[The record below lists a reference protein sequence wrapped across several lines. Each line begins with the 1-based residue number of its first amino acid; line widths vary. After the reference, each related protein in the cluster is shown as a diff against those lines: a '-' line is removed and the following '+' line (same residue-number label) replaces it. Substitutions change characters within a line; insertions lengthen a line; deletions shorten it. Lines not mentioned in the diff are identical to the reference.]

1 MASRTL
7 SRIQV
12 LTQTAPEPALAMA
25 AGIPVNYDEAKA
37 GGYTLPDPLTLLN
50 ARFLK
55 ARTSLHRLEMVRL
68 HEADQFRKAPGKPA
82 NVTYDV
88 NECGG
93 SAFAGKSF
101 HADPGYHMH
110 ADGHGTL
117 LPEFNIF
124 PKSVGLQSPL

>member
-12 LTQTAPEPALAMA
+12 LAQTAPEPTLAMA
-25 AGIPVNYDEAKA
+25 AAIPVNYDEAKA

-50 ARFLK
+50 AR
-55 ARTSLHRLEMVRL
+55 TSLHRLEIVRL

-82 NVTYDV
+82 ILTYSL

-93 SAFAGKSF
+93 SASAGKSF